1 MRKRRNAMPTD
12 LSREDAVLLGL
23 TTLGPDG
30 AYEVPGV
37 VVDLSTGH
45 REGAALAPDV
55 GILDALVQQGL
66 AYHPHADP
74 RRYKITDRG
83 GDRVLAA
90 LGVLGRRPSER

>member
-1 MRKRRNAMPTD
+1 MY

-37 VVDLSTGH
+37 VVELSTGH

-55 GILDALVQQGL
+55 GILDALVEQGL
-66 AYHPHADP
+66 AYHPHADHHL
-74 RRYKITDRG
+74 YKITDRG
-83 GDRVLAA
+83 GDRALAA
-90 LGVLGRRPSER
+90 LGALGRRPSER